1 MGTTAGLA
9 DRSARDEVQTL
20 SREALE
26 CLQLEKLNQLLATIL
41 PTNRFYQEKL
51 GACSGLTA
59 LSQLQD
65 LPFTTKS
72 VSNSLT
78 AALFSCGILFV

>member
-26 CLQLEKLNQLLATIL
+26 CLQLEKLNQLLSTIL

-51 GACSGLTA
+51 
-59 LSQLQD
+59 
-65 LPFTTKS
+65 
-72 VSNSLT
+72 
-78 AALFSCGILFV
+78 